1 MRGSGWAGVVWVD
14 RHRPARLVIADDLD
28 VVRVGLRNVLSREPD
43 FEVVGEAENGRE
55 AVELCRRSEPDV
67 VIMDVQMPEMDGL
80 TATRKIKGELSSV
93 AVLVLTAYEDPDYML
108 EAVRSGAAGFILKQN
123 ALLRVTEA
131 VRTVL
136 GGGPTLDQGMAMR
149 LLRNLS
155 TLRKTPEDDPEI
167 VIQRE
172 EATNALTKRELEVLS
187 HLARGY
193 TNGRIATELVLS
205 VGTVKTHV
213 HRIIS
218 KLGVSDRTQAAV
230 RAIRI
235 GLVSQES

>member
-1 MRGSGWAGVVWVD
+1 MGN
-14 RHRPARLVIADDLD
+14 HRSARVVIADDLD
-28 VVRVGLRNVLSREPD
+28 VIRVGLRRVLSREPD

-55 AVELCRRSEPDV
+55 AVAICRRSEPDI

-80 TATRKIKGELSSV
+80 TATRKIKAEFPSI

-108 EAVRSGAAGFILKQN
+108 EAVRSGAAGFVLKQN
-123 ALLRVTEA
+123 ALLQVTEA

-149 LLRNLS
+149 LLKNLS
-155 TLRKTPEDDPEI
+155 TPRQTPEDDPEI
-167 VIQRE
+167 RAQRE
-172 EATNALTKRELEVLS
+172 EATNALTRREFEVLS

-193 TNGRIATELVLS
+193 TNGRIAEELVLS

-213 HRIIS
+213 HRVIS